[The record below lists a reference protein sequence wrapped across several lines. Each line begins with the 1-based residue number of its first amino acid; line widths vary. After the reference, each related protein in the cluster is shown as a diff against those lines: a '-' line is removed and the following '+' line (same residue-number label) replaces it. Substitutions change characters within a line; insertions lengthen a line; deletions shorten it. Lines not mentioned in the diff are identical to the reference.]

1 MESEVV
7 RDASVKCK
15 QCLHVFRP
23 DLKTSGH
30 WTCPGC
36 GANNPNLRR
45 HYRSVADLL
54 ILGLI
59 VTMAVVLLGS
69 TERLEL
75 TAGVLVSIAWSALL
89 LFAIIKIY
97 STRSPWRNMV
107 VKTLIW
113 VVFGA
118 RFALYGLEVIAAQR
132 PMPWIIGPLVVFVV
146 VFSYLFWLAFATR
159 RALAEPWSDQERT

>member
-15 QCLHVFRP
+15 HCLHVFRP
-23 DLKTSGH
+23 NLKTSGH
-30 WTCPGC
+30 WTCPRC

-45 HYRSVADLL
+45 HYRSVADLF

-59 VTMAVVLLGS
+59 VTMAAVLLGS

-75 TAGVLVSIAWSALL
+75 TAGVLVSIAWSVLL

-97 STRSPWRNMV
+97 SARSPWRSMV

-118 RFALYGLEVIAAQR
+118 RFALYGLEVILVQR
-132 PMPWIIGPLVVFVV
+132 PMPWIMGPLVVFVV

-159 RALAEPWSDQERT
+159 RALAVSRSDQERT